1 MAPPA
6 SKGSCA
12 ALADLGQYRTPPGA
26 FYRHM
31 PKTLSH
37 LELERIRAKFREALD
52 RDLTPDEC
60 RYLGLANIALP
71 PEKREDK
78 AATDRSED

>member
-1 MAPPA
+1 
-6 SKGSCA
+6 
-12 ALADLGQYRTPPGA
+12 
-26 FYRHM
+26 M